1 MTDREYFG
9 RLEKLCS
16 EGAQK
21 AAEGRRT
28 MSVYVRIAKLTAY
41 NYPPKL
47 RRIKDLLA
55 RIAQALAIAGYLTA
69 VALAMLALSMS
80 VECVVSGLPARLWM
94 VYAGGAL
101 AALLLGVVAHA
112 LYDGSN

>member
-1 MTDREYFG
+1 MTEREYFE
-9 RLEKLCS
+9 RLGDLAAKGLIKACQEK
-16 EGAQK
+16 
-21 AAEGRRT
+21 RT
-28 MSVYVRIAKLTAY
+28 MGVRMEIESLVSSNESSAHLTM
-41 NYPPKL
+41 
-47 RRIKDLLA
+47 RIMA
-55 RIAQALAIAGYLTA
+55 ERIAQALAIAGYLTA

-80 VECVVSGLPARLWM
+80 VECVVSGLPARMWM

>member
-1 MTDREYFG
+1 MTEREYFEHLG
-9 RLEKLCS
+9 DLAAKGLIKACQDKRTLGVRMEI
-16 EGAQK
+16 EGLVSSHESGAH
-21 AAEGRRT
+21 RS
-28 MSVYVRIAKLTAY
+28 MRILTE
-41 NYPPKL
+41 
-47 RRIKDLLA
+47 